1 MASILNVDKIRAT
14 GSTTDAVTVDS
25 TGRMFTPARPAMY
38 IRKTGGSATFG
49 TSPVQWNDVVFDT
62 ASAWDSTNYRY
73 NCPVAGLYW
82 VCVSIHNTT
91 NQRTG
96 MWVRKSGTNYLFGF
110 NQNLQSGAGYEGQ
123 AVASAL
129 MECTASD
136 YIDVIGDNSASAGY
150 FGTNSAMQVMFMG

>member
-25 TGRMFTPARPAMY
+25 TGRMFTPARPAFY
-38 IRKTGGSATFG
+38 IRKTGGTTTFG
-49 TSPVQWNDVVFDT
+49 TGVIQWNDVVFDT

-82 VCVSIHNTT
+82 VNVSVHNTT
-91 NQRTG
+91 DQRTG
-96 MWVRKSGTNYLFGF
+96 IWLRKSGTNYLFGF
-110 NQNLQSGAGYEGQ
+110 NSNLTASGGFEGQ
-123 AVASAL
+123 AVISAI

-136 YIDVIGDNSASAGY
+136 YIDVKGDNGLSKGY
-150 FGTNSAMQVMFMG
+150 FNSNSAMQVMFMG